1 MGWQFTALAAATLL
15 GTAHTFRGELDEGI
29 AIARDGI
36 RSSEEL
42 GETWERAY
50 LHHFLAVALLH
61 KGEPAEAEVHA
72 RRCLELKRALG
83 DLIGMA
89 SAVEAL
95 ALIAMSRSSSE
106 RAATLLGAGEA
117 IWRSIPT
124 TILEPYLAD
133 HDRTE
138 ADARAA
144 LGTTRFETAHRAGL
158 EMTRDEVVDYALEVR
173 PAGSRV
179 V

>member
-1 MGWQFTALAAATLL
+1 MRPSPSP
-15 GTAHTFRGELDEGI
+15 GTGSDL
-29 AIARDGI
+29 
-36 RSSEEL
+36 SEEL

-50 LHHFLAVALLH
+50 LLHFLAVALLH

-83 DLIGMA
+83 DLVGMA

-95 ALIAMSRSSSE
+95 ALIAMSRGSSE
-106 RAATLLGAGEA
+106 RSATLLGAGEA

-124 TILEPYLAD
+124 TILEPYRAD

-144 LGTTRFETAHRAGL
+144 LGSGPV
-158 EMTRDEVVDYALEVR
+158 RDR
-173 PAGSRV
+173 PPRRPGDDAR
-179 V
+179 

>member
-1 MGWQFTALAAATLL
+1 MRASRSP
-15 GTAHTFRGELDEGI
+15 GTGSDL
-29 AIARDGI
+29 
-36 RSSEEL
+36 SEEL

-72 RRCLELKRALG
+72 RRSLELKRALG

-89 SAVEAL
+89 WAVEAL
-95 ALIAMSRSSSE
+95 ALIAMSRGASE
-106 RAATLLGAGEA
+106 RSATLLGAGEA
-117 IWRSIPT
+117 IWRSVPT
-124 TILEPYLAD
+124 TILEPFRAD

-144 LGTTRFETAHRAGL
+144 LGTAHS
-158 EMTRDEVVDYALEVR
+158 R
-173 PAGSRV
+173 PLIEPAWR
-179 V
+179 